1 MFFLMLFVLILLS
14 AFFAAS
20 ETAFVALS
28 KINVRQ
34 MIKERR
40 YNARLIEK
48 LKKRQDLLLTTI
60 LVGSNLVNNL
70 ASALTTAIIIAICG
84 DSGIGL
90 ATLIMTVLIIIFCE
104 IIPKTAALLQKER
117 TAQLFAPVLLFF
129 EILFSPVSIVF
140 AGISKGINFLSGIIW
155 KKRIPIVTEEELK
168 TLIKLG
174 SQEGIFERSES
185 RMLDKIFEFTDLRV
199 YNVMTDRSFVKALP
213 VDSSFDDTL
222 KMFKD
227 TGFSRIPVFVDDIDS
242 IIGYVDYCNL
252 LFYKKDKNYF
262 SLKESVQD
270 ILFVPKT
277 NSAVSLLKKMT
288 DTNSNIAVAVD
299 EQGCNSGIVTRND
312 LLAAVFGHLSD
323 EYAGDNDIPVEDQ
336 IDFISPH
343 EFRIPGDMFLTDV
356 NDIFNLHLESE
367 YYQTVAGWMLERLGE
382 LPPVG
387 TLVRTEKALFIVEA
401 QYRRRIQVVRLKL
414 II

>member
-1 MFFLMLFVLILLS
+1 MFFLMLFGLILLS

-28 KINVRQ
+28 KINVRH
-34 MIKERR
+34 MIRERR
-40 YNARLIEK
+40 YNAKLIER
-48 LKKRQDLLLTTI
+48 LKKSQDLLLTTI

-84 DSGIGL
+84 DSGIGI

-104 IIPKTAALLQKER
+104 IIPKTAALLQKQK
-117 TAQLFAPVLLFF
+117 TAQIFAPVLFVF
-129 EILFSPVSIVF
+129 EILFFPVSIVF
-140 AGISKGINFLSGIIW
+140 AGISKGISFLSSVIW
-155 KKRIPIVTEEELK
+155 KNKPPIVTEEELK
-168 TLIKLG
+168 TLIHLG
-174 SQEGIFERSES
+174 SQEGILERNES
-185 RMLDKIFEFTDLRV
+185 RMLDKIFEFTDLHV

-222 KMFKD
+222 TMFKN
-227 TGFSRIPVFVDDIDS
+227 TGFSRIPVYEDDMDS
-242 IIGYVDYCNL
+242 IIGFVDYREL
-252 LFYKKDKNYF
+252 LFYKKDKKDF
-262 SLKESVQD
+262 SLKEMVQN

-277 NSAVSLLKKMT
+277 NSALSLLKKMT
-288 DTNSNIAVAVD
+288 KTNSNIAVAVD

-312 LLAAVFGHLSD
+312 LTAAVFGHLSD
-323 EYAGDNDIPVEDQ
+323 EYAGDNDIPIEDQ

-343 EFRIPGDMFLTDV
+343 EFRIPGDMPLTDI

-367 YYQTVAGWMLERLGE
+367 YYQTVAGWMLEKLGE

>member
-117 TAQLFAPVLLFF
+117 TAQIFSPVLLFF

-270 ILFVPKT
+270 IMFVPKT

>member
-1 MFFLMLFVLILLS
+1 MFFLMLFALILLS

-28 KINVRQ
+28 KINVRH
-34 MIKERR
+34 MIRERR
-40 YNARLIEK
+40 YNAKLIEK
-48 LKKRQDLLLTTI
+48 MKKSQDLLLTTI

-84 DSGIGL
+84 DSGIGI

-104 IIPKTAALLQKER
+104 IIPKTAALLQKQK
-117 TAQLFAPVLLFF
+117 TAQIFAPVLFVF
-129 EILFSPVSIVF
+129 EILFFPVSIVF
-140 AGISKGINFLSGIIW
+140 AGISKCISFLSRIIW
-155 KKRIPIVTEEELK
+155 KNKPPIVTEEELK
-168 TLIKLG
+168 TLIHLG
-174 SQEGIFERSES
+174 SQEGILERNES
-185 RMLDKIFEFTDLRV
+185 RMLDKIFEFTDLHI
-199 YNVMTDRSFVKALP
+199 YNVMTDRLFIKALP
-213 VDSSFDDTL
+213 LDAGFDETL

-227 TGFSRIPVFVDDIDS
+227 TGLSHIPVFDGDIDT
-242 IIGYVDYCNL
+242 IEGVVDYQDL
-252 LFYKKDKNYF
+252 LFYKKDKKDF
-262 SLKESVQD
+262 VLKELVHD

-288 DTNSNIAVAVD
+288 DSNLNIAVAVD

-312 LLAAVFGHLSD
+312 LIAAVFGHLGD
-323 EYAGDNDIPVEDQ
+323 EYAGDNDIPVEEQ

-343 EFRIPGDMFLTDV
+343 EFRIPGDMTIADV

-367 YYQTVAGWMLERLGE
+367 YYQTVAGWMLEKLGE

-401 QYRRRIQVVRLKL
+401 QYRRRIQTVRLKL
-414 II
+414 VI

>member
-1 MFFLMLFVLILLS
+1 
-14 AFFAAS
+14 
-20 ETAFVALS
+20 
-28 KINVRQ
+28 
-34 MIKERR
+34 
-40 YNARLIEK
+40 
-48 LKKRQDLLLTTI
+48 
-60 LVGSNLVNNL
+60 
-70 ASALTTAIIIAICG
+70 
-84 DSGIGL
+84 
-90 ATLIMTVLIIIFCE
+90 
-104 IIPKTAALLQKER
+104 
-117 TAQLFAPVLLFF
+117 
-129 EILFSPVSIVF
+129 
-140 AGISKGINFLSGIIW
+140 
-155 KKRIPIVTEEELK
+155 
-168 TLIKLG
+168 
-174 SQEGIFERSES
+174 
-185 RMLDKIFEFTDLRV
+185 
-199 YNVMTDRSFVKALP
+199 
-213 VDSSFDDTL
+213 
-222 KMFKD
+222 
-227 TGFSRIPVFVDDIDS
+227 
-242 IIGYVDYCNL
+242 

-270 ILFVPKT
+270 IMFVPKT

>member
-117 TAQLFAPVLLFF
+117 TAQIFSPVLLFF

-213 VDSSFDDTL
+213 VDSSFSDTL

>member
-28 KINVRQ
+28 KINVCQ

-117 TAQLFAPVLLFF
+117 TAQIFSPVLLFF

>member
-117 TAQLFAPVLLFF
+117 TAQIFSPVLLFF

-140 AGISKGINFLSGIIW
+140 AGISKGINFLSSIIW

-343 EFRIPGDMFLTDV
+343 EFRIPGNMFLTDV

>member
-140 AGISKGINFLSGIIW
+140 AGISKGINFFSGIIW

-227 TGFSRIPVFVDDIDS
+227 TGFSRILVFVDDIDS

-312 LLAAVFGHLSD
+312 LLTAVFGHLSD

>member
-1 MFFLMLFVLILLS
+1 MFFIMLFVLILLS

-34 MIKERR
+34 MKRERR
-40 YNARLIEK
+40 YNAKLIEK
-48 LKKRQDLLLTTI
+48 LKNRQDFLLTTI

-70 ASALTTAIIIAICG
+70 ASALTTSLVISICG
-84 DSGIGL
+84 DSGIGI

-104 IIPKTAALLQKER
+104 IIPKTAALIKKQKA
-117 TAQLFAPVLLFF
+117 TQIFAPLLLFF
-129 EILFSPVSIVF
+129 EIVLFPVSIIF
-140 AGISKGINFLSGIIW
+140 AGISKGISFLTRIIW
-155 KKRIPIVTEEELK
+155 KNKQPIVTEEELK
-168 TLIKLG
+168 TLIHLG
-174 SQEGIFERSES
+174 RQEGVFERSES
-185 RMLDKIFEFTDLRV
+185 SMLYKIFEFTDLHI
-199 YNVMTDRSFVKALP
+199 YNVMTDRSFIKALP
-213 VDSSFDDTL
+213 LDAGFDETL

-227 TGFSRIPVFVDDIDS
+227 TGFSHIPVFDGDIDA
-242 IIGYVDYCNL
+242 IEGVVDYQDL
-252 LFYKKDKNYF
+252 LFYKKDKKNF
-262 SLKESVQD
+262 VLKELVHD

-288 DTNSNIAVAVD
+288 DSNLNIAVAVD

-312 LLAAVFGHLSD
+312 LIAAVFGHLGD
-323 EYAGDNDIPVEDQ
+323 EYAGDNDIPIEEK

-343 EFRIPGDMFLTDV
+343 EFRIPGDMTITDV
-356 NDIFNLHLESE
+356 NEIFNLHLESE
-367 YYQTVAGWMLERLGE
+367 YYQTIAGWMLEKLGE

-387 TLVRTEKALFIVEA
+387 TLVRTEKALLIVEA

>member
-117 TAQLFAPVLLFF
+117 TAQIFSPVLLFF

-299 EQGCNSGIVTRND
+299 EHGCNSGIVTRND

>member
-90 ATLIMTVLIIIFCE
+90 ATLIMTILIIIFCE